1 MQELFLN
8 TSPEL
13 WATII
18 LGSATVFTILWSL
31 DAVTHKKLAQI
42 DITDNE
48 LQTHRNILTASFLME
63 VSLVLMFWFQ
73 AIMLPFFIA
82 FFITRLVHEFIDE
95 LKYHAD
101 RCTPYESQLHLG
113 MWMSVLIKTATMFM
127 WGYFAAF
134 EGVLELNL
142 GYAIWAGLILLVM
155 SYVSWVEW
163 WR

>member
-1 MQELFLN
+1 MVELIKETGPIF
-8 TSPEL
+8 
-13 WATII
+13 WAIII
-18 LGSATVFTILWSL
+18 LGSATVFTVLWSL
-31 DAVTHKKLAQI
+31 DAITHKKLAQI
-42 DITDNE
+42 DITDKE

-73 AIMLPFFIA
+73 ALMLPFFIA

-113 MWMSVLIKTATMFM
+113 MWMSVLIKTFAMFI
-127 WGYFAAF
+127 WGFF
-134 EGVLELNL
+134 TGFDGVLDLPV
-142 GYAIWAGLILLVM
+142 IFIVWAGLILCVM

-163 WR
+163 RR

>member
-1 MQELFLN
+1 MQAIVSE
-8 TSPEL
+8 TAPVV

-18 LGSATVFTILWSL
+18 LASATLFTIFWSL

-42 DITDNE
+42 DISDNE
-48 LQTHRNILTASFLME
+48 FQTHRTILIASLFME
-63 VSLVLMFWFQ
+63 GSLVLMFWFQ
-73 AIMLPFFIA
+73 EIMLPFFIA

-101 RCTPYESQLHLG
+101 RCTPYESNLHLG

-127 WGYFAAF
+127 WGYFTAF
-134 EGVLELNL
+134 DGVLDLPIGFIL
-142 GYAIWAGLILLVM
+142 WAGLILLVM

-163 WR
+163 KR